1 MKKRCRRSSAV
12 RAPLRPPDLAL
23 ISTHKSTLA
32 CILVFLL
39 FSAQIAV
46 PAQSVPLQSCPGH
59 KPRLEKFGSSLR
71 KLKWDPSKRTAIAS
85 GKKRDTDAK
94 GTAGEAIRLRT
105 LLASFQVLVTDPT
118 QKRAITALSKDDFI
132 ISEDDQPQQIA
143 TFARG
148 DSAGTPCSVVLLLDA
163 SPSQTPYF
171 RASIEA
177 AKMLVSQ
184 LGHNDEMA
192 IVSDDVKLIIDFTCD
207 KTKLRSALDSLER
220 QAGRSD
226 LAPLARMRGRSLQF
240 SALFA
245 ALRELVTNEEAR
257 PIIIFQTD
265 GDEAASFRDQPGPI
279 NPAQGWPQREYG
291 LADIY
296 GAAERSRATIYSVVT
311 NERLVGLPPGEMY
324 SRARK
329 MIDARMRA
337 GFKKE
342 EDYRRYSDTHPI
354 TDTYV
359 WMWID
364 LFGRG
369 QSAAARM
376 AELTG
381 GWAAFLEK
389 ADDATRIYSQILTD
403 MSNRYLIGYYPTN
416 TRPDGR
422 KRKVK
427 IEVRGHPEYVVHG
440 RQWYYA
446 PSQEE

>member
-1 MKKRCRRSSAV
+1 
-12 RAPLRPPDLAL
+12 L
-23 ISTHKSTLA
+23 
-32 CILVFLL
+32 
-39 FSAQIAV
+39 
-46 PAQSVPLQSCPGH
+46 
-59 KPRLEKFGSSLR
+59 
-71 KLKWDPSKRTAIAS
+71 
-85 GKKRDTDAK
+85 GKKREAK
-94 GTAGEAIRLRT
+94 GTAEEAIRLRT
-105 LLASFQVLVTDPT
+105 LLASFEVLVTDPT
-118 QKRAITALSKDDFI
+118 QKHAITSLSKDDFTVT
-132 ISEDDQPQQIA
+132 EDDQPQQIT

-148 DSAGTPCSVVLLLDA
+148 DSASTPRAVVLLLDT
-163 SPSQTPYF
+163 SPSQAPYF

-177 AKMLVSQ
+177 AKMLVSR
-184 LGHNDEMA
+184 LGHTDEMA
-192 IVSDDVKLIIDFTCD
+192 IVSDDIELIIDFTCD
-207 KTKLRSALDSLER
+207 KAKLSSALDSIER

-226 LAPLARMRGRSLQF
+226 LALLAGMRGRSLQF

-245 ALRELVTNEEAR
+245 VLRELVNNEESR

-279 NPAQGWPQREYG
+279 NPAQQWPRREYG

-311 NERLVGLPPGEMY
+311 NERLIGLPPGEMY

-342 EDYRRYSDTHPI
+342 EDYRKYSDMHPI
-354 TDTYV
+354 TEAFV

-376 AELTG
+376 AELNG

-389 ADDATRIYSQILTD
+389 AEDPGRIYSQILTD
-403 MSNRYLIGYYPTN
+403 MNNQYVIGFYPTN
-416 TRPDGR
+416 TKTDGSMR
-422 KRKVK
+422 RVK

-440 RQWYYA
+440 RQGYYA
-446 PSQEE
+446 PGKVE

>member
-1 MKKRCRRSSAV
+1 MNRGFPRSFAAC
-12 RAPLRPPDLAL
+12 APLIPHERAL
-23 ISTHKSTLA
+23 LSTHKSA
-32 CILVFLL
+32 RASILLFLL
-39 FSAQIAV
+39 FSAHIAV
-46 PAQSVPLQSCPGH
+46 AAQTVPLQSCPQH
-59 KPRLEKFGSSLR
+59 KPKPEKFGSSLR
-71 KLKWDPSKRTAIAS
+71 KLKWDQSKRAAIAS
-85 GKKRDTDAK
+85 GTKRGTDAK
-94 GTAGEAIRLRT
+94 GTAEEAIRLRT
-105 LLASFQVLVTDPT
+105 LLVSFDVLVTDATGKHP
-118 QKRAITALSKDDFI
+118 ITSLSKDDFTV
-132 ISEDDQPQQIA
+132 SEDDQPQQIT

-148 DSAGTPCSVVLLLDA
+148 DSASKPRSVVLLLDA
-163 SPSQTPYF
+163 SPSQAPYF

-177 AKMLVSQ
+177 AKMLVGR
-184 LGHNDEMA
+184 LGINDEMA
-192 IVSDDVKLIIDFTCD
+192 IVSDDIELIIDFTCD
-207 KTKLRSALDSLER
+207 KTKLSSALDSIER

-226 LAPLARMRGRSLQF
+226 LALLGRMRARSLQF

-245 ALRELVTNEEAR
+245 VLRELVNNEEAR

-279 NPAQGWPQREYG
+279 NPAQQWPRREYG

-311 NERLVGLPPGEMY
+311 NERLIGLPPGEMY

-342 EDYRRYSDTHPI
+342 EDYRRYSDTNPI
-354 TDTYV
+354 TETYV

-389 ADDATRIYSQILTD
+389 AEDPTRIYSQILTD
-403 MSNRYLIGYYPTN
+403 LNNQYVIGFYPTN
-416 TRPDGR
+416 TKPDGR
-422 KRKVK
+422 MRRVK
-427 IEVRGHPEYVVHG
+427 IEVGGHPEYVVHG

-446 PSQEE
+446 PSPVE

>member
-1 MKKRCRRSSAV
+1 MNRRYTRSSAA
-12 RAPLRPPDLAL
+12 RAPLIPPDLAL
-23 ISTHKSTLA
+23 FSTHKSVRA
-32 CILVFLL
+32 YILLFLL
-39 FSAQIAV
+39 FSAHVAV
-46 PAQSVPLQSCPGH
+46 PAQTLPLQSCPKH
-59 KPRLEKFGSSLR
+59 KPKLEKFGSSLR
-71 KLKWDPSKRTAIAS
+71 KLKWDQSKRAAIAL
-85 GKKRDTDAK
+85 GKKHDTDAK
-94 GTAGEAIRLRT
+94 GTAEEAIRLRT
-105 LLASFQVLVTDPT
+105 LLASFEVLVTDPM
-118 QKRAITALSKDDFI
+118 QKHAITALSKDDFTV
-132 ISEDDQPQQIA
+132 SEDDQPQQIT

-148 DSAGTPCSVVLLLDA
+148 DSASKPRSVVLLLDA
-163 SPSQTPYF
+163 SPSQAPYF

-192 IVSDDVKLIIDFTCD
+192 IVSDDIELIIDFTCD
-207 KTKLRSALDSLER
+207 KTKLGSALDSIER
-220 QAGRSD
+220 QAGRGD
-226 LAPLARMRGRSLQF
+226 LALLGRMRGRSLQF

-245 ALRELVTNEEAR
+245 VLRELVNNEEAR

-279 NPAQGWPQREYG
+279 NPAQGWPRREYG
-291 LADIY
+291 LVDIY

-311 NERLVGLPPGEMY
+311 NERLVGLPPSEMY
-324 SRARK
+324 TRART

-337 GFKKE
+337 AFKKE

-354 TDTYV
+354 TETYV

-389 ADDATRIYSQILTD
+389 AEDPTRIYSQILTD
-403 MSNRYLIGYYPTN
+403 INNRYVIGFYPTN
-416 TRPDGR
+416 TKPDGR
-422 KRKVK
+422 MRRVK

-446 PSQEE
+446 PSQVE